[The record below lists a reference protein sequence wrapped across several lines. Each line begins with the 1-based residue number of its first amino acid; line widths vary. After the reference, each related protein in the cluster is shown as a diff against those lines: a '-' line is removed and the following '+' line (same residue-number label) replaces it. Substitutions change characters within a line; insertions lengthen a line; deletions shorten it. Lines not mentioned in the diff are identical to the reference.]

1 MLAKDLIK
9 LLEEK
14 VRQHESDPEYYAMFG
29 ELEIVV
35 DRFGKVE
42 EDGHE
47 FHYKGYDP
55 NINIEFDCTNAN
67 LIISAFAE
75 ESPPNAK
82 S

>member
-14 VRQHESDPEYYAMFG
+14 VAEHESDPEYYAMVG

-35 DRFGKVE
+35 DRFQKIG
-42 EDGHE
+42 DTHT
-47 FHYKGYDP
+47 FHYVGYDT
-55 NINIEFDCTNAN
+55 NINVEPDCTNAN

-75 ESPPNAK
+75 ESPPNTK